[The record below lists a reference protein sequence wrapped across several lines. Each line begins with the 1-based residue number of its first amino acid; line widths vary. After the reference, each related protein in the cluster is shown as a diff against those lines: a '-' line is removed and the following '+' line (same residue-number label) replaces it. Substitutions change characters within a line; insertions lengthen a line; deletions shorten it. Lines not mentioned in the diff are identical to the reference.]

1 MKYSDFLNNIKEKS
15 PLIHHITNYVTVND
29 CANISLA
36 IGASPIMTAY
46 DEEFEDIADI
56 SSALAL
62 NIGTMDKTD
71 IYEKA
76 VKIANSKNVP
86 VVFDPVGV
94 GASKARNNTVQG
106 LLSNGKF
113 CVIKGNV
120 SEIMAINGMGASTK
134 GVDASQEDKNTDI
147 YSIVNVCKDISK
159 KYTVYFVSGNHEYRD
174 KDWKIHKKIIE
185 SFGVRILDNKVD
197 IIRKNDEEIY
207 IYGLKDPAFYHK
219 SVRMDI
225 FEDELKS
232 LKNTMDELKFGI
244 LLSHRP
250 DKIDIYA
257 RNNVELAFT
266 GHAHGGQIRILGKGI
281 LSPAEGFFPK
291 YTAGIHKKGN
301 TTVIISRGLGR
312 TIFTSRLFN
321 KPEVVITRL
330 KRY

>member
-1 MKYSDFLNNIKEKS
+1 MQISDLHNKTFGKDNKKLIK
-15 PLIHHITNYVTVND
+15 LIDDENPDVVVVT
-29 CANISLA
+29 
-36 IGASPIMTAY
+36 G
-46 DEEFEDIADI
+46 
-56 SSALAL
+56 
-62 NIGTMDKTD
+62 D
-71 IYEKA
+71 IYYSYTG
-76 VKIANSKNVP
+76 KIENS
-86 VVFDPVGV
+86 
-94 GASKARNNTVQG
+94 
-106 LLSNGKF
+106 LKF
-113 CVIKGNV
+113 L
-120 SEIMAINGMGASTK
+120 E
-134 GVDASQEDKNTDI
+134 
-147 YSIVNVCKDISK
+147 DISK

-174 KDWKIHKKIIE
+174 KDWEIHKKIIE
-185 SFGVRILDNKVD
+185 SFGVRILDNKID

-257 RNNVELAFT
+257 RNNVDLAVT
-266 GHAHGGQIRILGKGI
+266 GHAHGWQIRILRKGI

>member
-1 MKYSDFLNNIKEKS
+1 MNFWIKLFFYLAILITFMILLYIENNSLEKS
-15 PLIHHITNYVTVND
+15 NYFYYLKKIPLSFEGFKILQISDLHNKTFGKDNKKLIKLIDDENPDVVVVT
-29 CANISLA
+29 
-36 IGASPIMTAY
+36 G
-46 DEEFEDIADI
+46 
-56 SSALAL
+56 
-62 NIGTMDKTD
+62 D
-71 IYEKA
+71 IYYSYTEK
-76 VKIANSKNVP
+76 IENS
-86 VVFDPVGV
+86 
-94 GASKARNNTVQG
+94 
-106 LLSNGKF
+106 LKF
-113 CVIKGNV
+113 L
-120 SEIMAINGMGASTK
+120 E
-134 GVDASQEDKNTDI
+134 
-147 YSIVNVCKDISK
+147 DISK

-174 KDWKIHKKIIE
+174 KDWEIHKKIIE
-185 SFGVRILDNKVD
+185 NFGVRILDNKVD

-257 RNNVELAFT
+257 RNNVDLAFT

>member
-1 MKYSDFLNNIKEKS
+1 MSVIGVKHFFYGEIMNFWIKLFFYLAIIITFMILLYIENNSLEKS
-15 PLIHHITNYVTVND
+15 NYFYDLKKIPLSFEGFKILQISDLHNKTFGKDNKKLIKLIDDENPDVVVVT
-29 CANISLA
+29 
-36 IGASPIMTAY
+36 G
-46 DEEFEDIADI
+46 
-56 SSALAL
+56 
-62 NIGTMDKTD
+62 D
-71 IYEKA
+71 IYYSYTEK
-76 VKIANSKNVP
+76 IENS
-86 VVFDPVGV
+86 
-94 GASKARNNTVQG
+94 
-106 LLSNGKF
+106 LKF
-113 CVIKGNV
+113 L
-120 SEIMAINGMGASTK
+120 E
-134 GVDASQEDKNTDI
+134 
-147 YSIVNVCKDISK
+147 DISK

-174 KDWKIHKKIIE
+174 KDWEIHKKIIE
-185 SFGVRILDNKVD
+185 NFGVRILDNKVD

-257 RNNVELAFT
+257 RNNVDLAFT

>member
-1 MKYSDFLNNIKEKS
+1 MSVIGVKHFFYGEIMNFWIKLFFYLAILITFMILLYIENNSLEKS
-15 PLIHHITNYVTVND
+15 NYFYYLKKIPLSFEGFKILQISDLHNKTFGKDNKKLIKLIDDENPDVVVVT
-29 CANISLA
+29 
-36 IGASPIMTAY
+36 G
-46 DEEFEDIADI
+46 
-56 SSALAL
+56 
-62 NIGTMDKTD
+62 D
-71 IYEKA
+71 IYYSYTEK
-76 VKIANSKNVP
+76 IENS
-86 VVFDPVGV
+86 
-94 GASKARNNTVQG
+94 
-106 LLSNGKF
+106 LKF
-113 CVIKGNV
+113 L
-120 SEIMAINGMGASTK
+120 E
-134 GVDASQEDKNTDI
+134 
-147 YSIVNVCKDISK
+147 DISK

-174 KDWKIHKKIIE
+174 KDWEIHKKIIE
-185 SFGVRILDNKVD
+185 NFGVRILDNKVD

-257 RNNVELAFT
+257 RNNVDLAFT

>member
-1 MKYSDFLNNIKEKS
+1 MSVIGVKHFFYGEIMDFWIKLFFYLAILITFMILLYIENNSLEKS
-15 PLIHHITNYVTVND
+15 NYFYYLKKIPLSFEGFKILQISDLHNKTFGKDNKKLIKLIDDENPDVVVVT
-29 CANISLA
+29 
-36 IGASPIMTAY
+36 G
-46 DEEFEDIADI
+46 
-56 SSALAL
+56 
-62 NIGTMDKTD
+62 D
-71 IYEKA
+71 IYYSYTEK
-76 VKIANSKNVP
+76 IENS
-86 VVFDPVGV
+86 
-94 GASKARNNTVQG
+94 
-106 LLSNGKF
+106 LKF
-113 CVIKGNV
+113 L
-120 SEIMAINGMGASTK
+120 E
-134 GVDASQEDKNTDI
+134 
-147 YSIVNVCKDISK
+147 DISK

-174 KDWKIHKKIIE
+174 KDWEIHKKIIE
-185 SFGVRILDNKVD
+185 NFGVRILDNKVD

-232 LKNTMDELKFGI
+232 LKNTMDELKFGV

-257 RNNVELAFT
+257 RNNVDLAFT

-321 KPEVVITRL
+321 KPEVIITRL

>member
-1 MKYSDFLNNIKEKS
+1 MSVIGVKHFFYGEIMDFWIKLFFYLAILITFMILLYIENNSLEKS
-15 PLIHHITNYVTVND
+15 NYFYYLKKIPLSFEGFKILQISDLHNKTFGKDNKKLIKLIDDENPDVVVVT
-29 CANISLA
+29 
-36 IGASPIMTAY
+36 G
-46 DEEFEDIADI
+46 
-56 SSALAL
+56 
-62 NIGTMDKTD
+62 D
-71 IYEKA
+71 IYYSYTEK
-76 VKIANSKNVP
+76 IENS
-86 VVFDPVGV
+86 
-94 GASKARNNTVQG
+94 
-106 LLSNGKF
+106 LKF
-113 CVIKGNV
+113 L
-120 SEIMAINGMGASTK
+120 E
-134 GVDASQEDKNTDI
+134 
-147 YSIVNVCKDISK
+147 DISK

-174 KDWKIHKKIIE
+174 KDWEIHKKIIE
-185 SFGVRILDNKVD
+185 NFGVRILDNKVD

-257 RNNVELAFT
+257 RNNVDLAFT

-321 KPEVVITRL
+321 KPEVIITRL

>member
-1 MKYSDFLNNIKEKS
+1 MSVIGVKHFFYGEIMNFWIKLFFYLAILITFMILLYIENNSLEKS
-15 PLIHHITNYVTVND
+15 NYFYDLKKIPLSFEGFKILQISDLHNKTFGKDNKKLIKLIDDENPDVVVVT
-29 CANISLA
+29 
-36 IGASPIMTAY
+36 G
-46 DEEFEDIADI
+46 
-56 SSALAL
+56 
-62 NIGTMDKTD
+62 D
-71 IYEKA
+71 IYYSYTEK
-76 VKIANSKNVP
+76 IENS
-86 VVFDPVGV
+86 
-94 GASKARNNTVQG
+94 
-106 LLSNGKF
+106 LKF
-113 CVIKGNV
+113 L
-120 SEIMAINGMGASTK
+120 E
-134 GVDASQEDKNTDI
+134 
-147 YSIVNVCKDISK
+147 DISK

-174 KDWKIHKKIIE
+174 KDWEIHKKIIE
-185 SFGVRILDNKVD
+185 NFGVRILDNKVD

-257 RNNVELAFT
+257 RNNVDLAFT

>member
-1 MKYSDFLNNIKEKS
+1 MSVIGVKHFFYGEIMNFWIKLFFYLAIIITFMILLYIENNSLEKS
-15 PLIHHITNYVTVND
+15 NYFYDLKKIPLSFEGFKILQISDLHNKTFGKDNKKLIKLIDDENPDVVVVT
-29 CANISLA
+29 
-36 IGASPIMTAY
+36 G
-46 DEEFEDIADI
+46 
-56 SSALAL
+56 
-62 NIGTMDKTD
+62 D
-71 IYEKA
+71 IYYSYTG
-76 VKIANSKNVP
+76 KIENS
-86 VVFDPVGV
+86 
-94 GASKARNNTVQG
+94 
-106 LLSNGKF
+106 LKF
-113 CVIKGNV
+113 L
-120 SEIMAINGMGASTK
+120 E
-134 GVDASQEDKNTDI
+134 
-147 YSIVNVCKDISK
+147 DISK